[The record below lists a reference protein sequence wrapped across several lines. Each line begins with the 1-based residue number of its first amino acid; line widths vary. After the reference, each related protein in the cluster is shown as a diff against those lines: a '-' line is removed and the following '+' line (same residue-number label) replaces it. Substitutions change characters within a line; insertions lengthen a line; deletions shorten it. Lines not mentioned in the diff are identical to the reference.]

1 MKVTYIGLGYIGLP
15 AAILTA
21 KSGLNTYGVDNNL
34 DKVRSILEGKVS
46 RNEPKLKEYLI
57 QTLESKKLNISATI
71 SKSDVFIIVVPTP
84 VDRFKKPDIS
94 IVKDAVKEITPFLE
108 KGNLVIIESTCPV
121 KTTEE
126 MESFIYSLRPEL
138 TNDILLAYCPERV
151 IPGNIFHELTY
162 NDRVVGGTSKESS
175 NKAKSFYENFVKGE
189 IFITDS
195 RTAEMCKLTENASR
209 DVQIAFANEISM
221 MSDVLDIDPKEL
233 ISLANKHP
241 RVNILNPGIGVGG
254 HCIAIDPWFLVYDFP
269 DKSKLIKKAR
279 EVNLYK
285 TEWCINQ
292 ILNLVKEFSVQNNR
306 KPKVGCF
313 GLSYKPNVDDLR
325 ESPAV
330 EIVSQLIDK
339 KIGDI
344 LIVEPNA
351 KSFENQNLYDCNLA
365 IEISD
370 IIIFLVNHKEFKN
383 LKITKNKIVLDLC
396 GVNYFKK

>member
-15 AAILTA
+15 TAILTA
-21 KSGLNTYGVDNNL
+21 KSGLNTFGVDNNL
-34 DKVRSILEGKVS
+34 DKVRSIIEGKVS
-46 RNEPKLKEYLI
+46 SNEPQLKEYLI

-138 TNDILLAYCPERV
+138 KNNIHLAYCPERV
-151 IPGNIFHELTY
+151 IPGNIFHELAY

-189 IFITDS
+189 IYITNS

-221 MSDVLDIDPKEL
+221 MSDELDIDPKEL

-254 HCIAIDPWFLVYDFP
+254 HCIAIDPWFLVYNFP
-269 DKSKLIKKAR
+269 DKSNLIKKAR
-279 EVNLYK
+279 EVNVYK
-285 TEWCINQ
+285 TEWCVNQ
-292 ILNLVKEFSVQNNR
+292 ILNLVNIFSIQNNR
-306 KPKVGCF
+306 KPKIGCF

-339 KIGDI
+339 KIGEI

-351 KSFENQNLYDCNLA
+351 KSFKNQDLYDCNLA

-383 LKITKNKIVLDLC
+383 LKITKNKIILDLC
-396 GVNYFKK
+396 GVNYFKE

>member
-15 AAILTA
+15 TAILTA
-21 KSGLNTYGVDNNL
+21 KSGLNTFGVDNNL
-34 DKVRSILEGKVS
+34 DKVRSIIEGKVS
-46 RNEPKLKEYLI
+46 SNEPQLKEYLI

-138 TNDILLAYCPERV
+138 KNNIHLAYCPERV
-151 IPGNIFHELTY
+151 IPGNIFHELAY

-189 IFITDS
+189 IYITNS

-221 MSDVLDIDPKEL
+221 MSDELDIDPKEL

-254 HCIAIDPWFLVYDFP
+254 HCIAIDPWFLVYNFP
-269 DKSKLIKKAR
+269 DKPNLIKKAR
-279 EVNLYK
+279 EVNVYK
-285 TEWCINQ
+285 TEWCVNQ
-292 ILNLVKEFSVQNNR
+292 ILNLVNIFSIQNNR
-306 KPKVGCF
+306 KPKIGCF

-339 KIGDI
+339 KIGEI

-351 KSFENQNLYDCNLA
+351 KSFKNQDLYDCNLA

-383 LKITKNKIVLDLC
+383 LKITKNKIILDLC
-396 GVNYFKK
+396 GVNYFKE

>member
-15 AAILTA
+15 TAILTA
-21 KSGLNTYGVDNNL
+21 KSGLNTFGVDNNL
-34 DKVRSILEGKVS
+34 DKVRSIIEGKVS
-46 RNEPKLKEYLI
+46 SNEPKLKEYLI
-57 QTLESKKLNISATI
+57 QTLESKKLNISATF

-121 KTTEE
+121 KTTEQ

-138 TNDILLAYCPERV
+138 KNDIHLAYCPERV
-151 IPGNIFHELTY
+151 IPGNIFHELEY

-189 IFITDS
+189 IFITNS

-221 MSDVLDIDPKEL
+221 MSDDLDIDHKEL

-269 DKSKLIKKAR
+269 NKSKLIKKAR
-279 EVNLYK
+279 EVNVYK
-285 TEWCINQ
+285 TEWCVNQ
-292 ILNLVKEFSVQNNR
+292 IFNLVNEFSIQNNR
-306 KPKVGCF
+306 KPKIGCF
-313 GLSYKPNVDDLR
+313 GLTYKPNVDDLR

-339 KIGDI
+339 KTGDI
-344 LIVEPNA
+344 LIVEPNV
-351 KSFENQNLYDCNLA
+351 KSFNNQNLYDCNLA

-383 LKITKNKIVLDLC
+383 LKITKNKIVFDLC
-396 GVNYFKK
+396 GVNYFKE

>member
-15 AAILTA
+15 TAILTA
-21 KSGLNTYGVDNNL
+21 KSGLNTFGVDNNL
-34 DKVRSILEGKVS
+34 DKVRSIIEGKVS
-46 RNEPKLKEYLI
+46 SNEPQLKEYLI

-138 TNDILLAYCPERV
+138 KNNIHLAYCPERV
-151 IPGNIFHELTY
+151 IPGNIFHELAY

-189 IFITDS
+189 IYITNS

-209 DVQIAFANEISM
+209 DVQIALANEISM
-221 MSDVLDIDPKEL
+221 MSDELDIDPKEL

-254 HCIAIDPWFLVYDFP
+254 HCIAIDPWFLVYNFP
-269 DKSKLIKKAR
+269 DKSNLIKKAR
-279 EVNLYK
+279 EVNVYK
-285 TEWCINQ
+285 TEWCVNQ
-292 ILNLVKEFSVQNNR
+292 ILNLVNIFSIQNNR
-306 KPKVGCF
+306 KPKIGCF

-339 KIGDI
+339 KIGEI

-351 KSFENQNLYDCNLA
+351 KSFKNQDLYDCNLA

-383 LKITKNKIVLDLC
+383 LKITKNKIILDLC
-396 GVNYFKK
+396 GVNYFKE